1 MANIYSYPQISEL
14 ATNDTIAISDFSKGN
29 KTQSV
34 TIEQLYDYFNNSVV
48 PNELYERTVT
58 FTPTQI
64 LSLNGGGSIEL
75 IAAPGAGKIIVPIS
89 YASFLDFNT
98 TPYNVSVNALNLTY
112 KDASLASGERFAW
125 INSIFANADLY
136 VIGSPAIDAG
146 LGIFS
151 VAENQA
157 LVLKTNTGVPV
168 TDGDSPLKINI
179 LYRIIDFS

>member
-34 TIEQLYDYFNNSVV
+34 TIEQLSDYFNTGVVNNLVQQASVT
-48 PNELYERTVT
+48 L
-58 FTPTQI
+58 TPAQL
-64 LSLNGGGSIEL
+64 LSLDGGGSVEL
-75 IAAPGAGKIIVPIS
+75 IATPGAGKIIVPIS

-98 TPYNVSVNALNLTY
+98 TAYNVSVNAINLTY
-112 KDASLASGERFAW
+112 EDASLPNGERFAY
-125 INSIFANADLY
+125 INSIYANADYY

-146 LGIFS
+146 LGGFS

-157 LVLKTNTGVPV
+157 LVLKTNPGVPV
-168 TDGDSPLKINI
+168 TGGDSPLKIKI

>member
-34 TIEQLYDYFNNSVV
+34 TIEQLSDYFNTGVV
-48 PNELYERTVT
+48 NNLVQQANVT
-58 FTPTQI
+58 LTPAQL
-64 LSLNGGGSIEL
+64 LSLNGGGTVEL
-75 IAAPGAGKIIVPIS
+75 IAAAGAGKIIVPIS

-98 TPYNVSVNALNLTY
+98 TPYNVSINAISLTY
-112 KDASLASGERFAW
+112 KDASLASGERFAY
-125 INSIFANADLY
+125 INSIYANADYY

-146 LGIFS
+146 LGGFS

-157 LVLKTNTGVPV
+157 LVLKTNPGVPV
-168 TDGDSPLKINI
+168 TGGDSPLKIKI

>member
-75 IAAPGAGKIIVPIS
+75 IAASGAGKIIVPIS
-89 YASFLDFNT
+89 YASFLDRDWET
-98 TPYNVSVNALNLTY
+98 EL
-112 KDASLASGERFAW
+112 
-125 INSIFANADLY
+125 
-136 VIGSPAIDAG
+136 
-146 LGIFS
+146 
-151 VAENQA
+151 
-157 LVLKTNTGVPV
+157 LK
-168 TDGDSPLKINI
+168 
-179 LYRIIDFS
+179 